1 MSPAAFFKLCCVPVS
16 VLKAFFADYMMAS
29 VLERRFVNKKRNCGF
44 TPQVLGYA
52 VVLCARLP
60 FVTHEN
66 TVYVSIIKLAAYLVA
81 VIFMYKGRVTL
92 RLLMYAIHIFTMFT
106 GEFLSINILGAFGLL
121 YNGFFKNNFYLGMLM
136 SELLSSFCVFAV
148 GFAVRRIGKFPTEAS
163 ARHSSEKYPR
173 CRLPSALRWFFS
185 VCFSTDHFARSG
197 SRLHFAYTD
206 FCAGSRNNAAVGCFF
221 ENAENAA
228 VCG

>member
-1 MSPAAFFKLCCVPVS
+1 MSPTVFFKLCCVPVS

-29 VLERRFVNKKRNCGF
+29 VLERRFVNKKRNCCF

-92 RLLMYAIHIFTMFT
+92 RLLMYANAKTKM
-106 GEFLSINILGAFGLL
+106 E
-121 YNGFFKNNFYLGMLM
+121 NGFDLTNYDERTLAFAKDYANQLLAIDVNLDTTEMLDVTWGLFR
-136 SELLSSFCVFAV
+136 SEERRV
-148 GFAVRRIGKFPTEAS
+148 GKE
-163 ARHSSEKYPR
+163 
-173 CRLPSALRWFFS
+173 CRSRWS
-185 VCFSTDHFARSG
+185 PYH
-197 SRLHFAYTD
+197 
-206 FCAGSRNNAAVGCFF
+206 
-221 ENAENAA
+221 
-228 VCG
+228 

>member
-1 MSPAAFFKLCCVPVS
+1 MSPTAFFKLCCVPVS

-29 VLERRFVNKKRNCGF
+29 VLERRFVNKKRNCCF

-121 YNGFFKNNFYLGMLM
+121 YNGFFENNFYLGMLM
-136 SELLSSFCVFAV
+136 SELLSSALLYA
-148 GFAVRRIGKFPTEAS
+148 GSAS
-163 ARHSSEKYPR
+163 SRPRLPARHSSEKYPR

-185 VCFSTDHFARSG
+185 VCFSTDSFRPVRKSAAF
-197 SRLHFAYTD
+197 RLH
-206 FCAGSRNNAAVGCFF
+206 
-221 ENAENAA
+221 
-228 VCG
+228 